1 MKLSSE
7 DLPRE
12 EQVVWRTLRSLPFS
26 EKKTLWRLIQLSN
39 KDHLCFTALQTASML
54 RLEEKGLI
62 IKNSVYRGR
71 EGYSYYIMRNAPHLM
86 KKLQAAAASRP
97 PELP

>member
-1 MKLSSE
+1 LKLSPE

-12 EQVVWRTLRSLPFS
+12 EQEVWKTLRSLPLS

-39 KDHLCFTALQTASML
+39 KDHLCCTYIRTSAML

-86 KKLQAAAASRP
+86 KKLQAAAGSP
-97 PELP
+97 PDLP

>member
-12 EQVVWRTLRSLPFS
+12 EQVLWKALRSLPFP

-39 KDHLCFTALQTASML
+39 KDHLCFTNVRTSAML

-62 IKNSVYRGR
+62 IKNSVYQGR

-86 KKLQAAAASRP
+86 KKLQAEAGPPS